1 MVTALAREQLQRAA
15 LGRPTALTIGIFDGV
30 HRGHQAIIRELI
42 ARARRHGLAA
52 GAITFHPHPRE
63 VLRRDLAIEYV
74 TSLEDRLA
82 LLLETGLDTVATVSF
97 TSEFAQT
104 EAGDFV
110 RMLVEELELKRLI
123 IGEDFALGR
132 QRGGDPKTLAQLG
145 RELGFEVDVIDLVAD
160 SGDSPVDSQ
169 AEEKISSTEIRAALN
184 DGQIERV
191 ADLLGR
197 RFSVHGPVVRG
208 FERGRSIGFATANV
222 AVGAD
227 RAIPG
232 PGVYATLAHLP
243 EGPSPSVTNIGVRP
257 TFEDGGGLSIECH
270 IFDFDRDIYDTDLR
284 VEFVQRL
291 RGERKFDGVE
301 QLIEQIGRDC
311 DAARRLL
318 AKEA

>member
-1 MVTALAREQLQRAA
+1 MVTALAREQLRRAA

-42 ARARRHGLAA
+42 ARARRHDLAA

-63 VLRRDLAIEYV
+63 VLRRDLSIEYV
-74 TSLEDRLA
+74 ASLEDRLA

-110 RMLVEELELKRLI
+110 RMLVEELQLKRLI

-132 QRGGDPKTLAQLG
+132 QRGGDPDTLARLG
-145 RELGFEVDVIDLVAD
+145 AELGFEVDVINLVPD
-160 SGDSPVDSQ
+160 NGQQ
-169 AEEKISSTEIRAALN
+169 AEKISSTEIRAALN
-184 DGQIERV
+184 DGAIERV
-191 ADLLGR
+191 AALLGR
-197 RFSVHGPVVRG
+197 RFSVHGPVVLG
-208 FERGRSIGFATANV
+208 FERGRTIGFPTANV

-243 EGPSPSVTNIGVRP
+243 EGPRPSVTNIGLRP
-257 TFEDGGGLSIECH
+257 TFDDGGGLSIECH
-270 IFDFDRDIYDTDLR
+270 IFDFQDDIYDTDLR

-291 RGERKFDGVE
+291 RGERKFDGVD
-301 QLIEQIGRDC
+301 QLVAQIARDC
-311 DAARRLL
+311 QAARRLL
-318 AKEA
+318 TEENAQ

>member
-1 MVTALAREQLQRAA
+1 MVTALARDELRRAA
-15 LGRPTALTIGIFDGV
+15 LNRPTALTIGIFDGV
-30 HRGHQAIIRELI
+30 HRGHQAVVREVI
-42 ARARRHGLAA
+42 ARARAHDLAA

-82 LLLETGLDTVATVSF
+82 LLLDTGLDTVATVSF

-104 EAGDFV
+104 EAGAFV
-110 RMLVEELELKRLI
+110 RMLVEELNLKRLI

-132 QRGGDPKTLAQLG
+132 QRGGDPETLAQLG
-145 RELGFEVDVIDLVAD
+145 RELGFEVDVIDLVPD
-160 SGDSPVDSQ
+160 NGEQ
-169 AEEKISSTEIRAALN
+169 AEKISSTEIRTALN
-184 DGQIERV
+184 EGAVERV
-191 ADLLGR
+191 AALLGR
-197 RFSVHGPVVRG
+197 RFSVHGPVVLG
-208 FERGRSIGFATANV
+208 FERGRTIGFPTANV

-243 EGPSPSVTNIGVRP
+243 EGVRPSVTNIGLRP

-270 IFDFDRDIYDTDLR
+270 IFDFQSDIYDTDLR

-301 QLIEQIGRDC
+301 QLTAQIARDC

-318 AKEA
+318 SEEHNQ

>member
-1 MVTALAREQLQRAA
+1 MVTALARDELRRAA

-30 HRGHQAIIRELI
+30 HRGHQAVIREVI
-42 ARARRHGLAA
+42 ARARAHGLAA

-63 VLRRDLAIEYV
+63 VLRRDLTIEYV

-110 RMLVEELELKRLI
+110 RMLVEELDLKRLI

-132 QRGGDPKTLAQLG
+132 QRGGDPETLAQLG
-145 RELGFEVDVIDLVAD
+145 EELGFEVDVIDLIPD
-160 SGDSPVDSQ
+160 NGEQ
-169 AEEKISSTEIRAALN
+169 AEKISSTEIRTALN
-184 DGQIERV
+184 EGAVERV
-191 ADLLGR
+191 AALLGR
-197 RFSVHGPVVRG
+197 RFSVHGPVVLG
-208 FERGRSIGFATANV
+208 FERGRTIGFPTANV

-243 EGPSPSVTNIGVRP
+243 QGQRPSVTNIGVRP

-270 IFDFDRDIYDTDLR
+270 IFDFESDIYDTDLR

-291 RGERKFDGVE
+291 RGERKFEGVE
-301 QLIEQIGRDC
+301 QLTEQIARDC

-318 AKEA
+318 AEENNQ

>member
-1 MVTALAREQLQRAA
+1 MVTALAREELRRAA

-30 HRGHQAIIRELI
+30 HRGHQAVVREVI
-42 ARARRHGLAA
+42 ARARAHDLAA

-63 VLRRDLAIEYV
+63 VLRRDLTIEYV

-110 RMLVEELELKRLI
+110 RMLVEELNLKRLI

-132 QRGGDPKTLAQLG
+132 QRGGDPETLAQLG
-145 RELGFEVDVIDLVAD
+145 QELGFEVDVIDLVPD
-160 SGDSPVDSQ
+160 NGEQ
-169 AEEKISSTEIRAALN
+169 AEKISSSEIRAALN
-184 DGQIERV
+184 EGAVERV
-191 ADLLGR
+191 AALLGR
-197 RFSVHGPVVRG
+197 RFSVHGPVVLG
-208 FERGRSIGFATANV
+208 FERGRTIGFPTANV

-243 EGPSPSVTNIGVRP
+243 EGLRPSVTNIGVRP

-270 IFDFDRDIYDTDLR
+270 IFDFESDIYDTDLR

-291 RGERKFDGVE
+291 RGERKFEGVE
-301 QLIEQIGRDC
+301 QLTEQIARDC

-318 AKEA
+318 AEEKQT

>member
-1 MVTALAREQLQRAA
+1 MVTALAREELRRAA

-30 HRGHQAIIRELI
+30 HRGHQAVVREVI
-42 ARARRHGLAA
+42 ARARAHGLAA

-63 VLRRDLAIEYV
+63 VLRRDLTIEYV

-110 RMLVEELELKRLI
+110 RMLVEELNLKRLI

-132 QRGGDPKTLAQLG
+132 QRGGDPETLAQLG
-145 RELGFEVDVIDLVAD
+145 EELGFKVDVIDLVPD
-160 SGDSPVDSQ
+160 NGEQ
-169 AEEKISSTEIRAALN
+169 AEKISSSEIRAALN
-184 DGQIERV
+184 EGAVERV
-191 ADLLGR
+191 AALLGR
-197 RFSVHGPVVRG
+197 RFSVHGPVVLG
-208 FERGRSIGFATANV
+208 FERGRTIGFPTANV

-243 EGPSPSVTNIGVRP
+243 EGLRPSVTNIGVRP

-270 IFDFDRDIYDTDLR
+270 IFDFESDIYDTDLR

-291 RGERKFDGVE
+291 RGERKFEGVE
-301 QLIEQIGRDC
+301 QLTEQIARDC

-318 AKEA
+318 AEEKQT

>member
-1 MVTALAREQLQRAA
+1 MVTELAREQLRRAA
-15 LGRPTALTIGIFDGV
+15 IGRPTALTIGIFDGV
-30 HRGHQAIIRELI
+30 HRGHQAVIRQVI
-42 ARARRHGLAA
+42 NTAHRHGLAA

-63 VLRRDLAIEYV
+63 VLRRDLTIEYV

-82 LLLETGLDTVATVSF
+82 LLRETGLDTVATVSF

-110 RMLVEELELKRLI
+110 RMLVEELQLKRLI

-132 QRGGDPKTLAQLG
+132 QRGGDPETLAQLG
-145 RELGFEVDVIDLVAD
+145 RELNFDVDVINLIAD
-160 SGDSPVDSQ
+160 NGEQ
-169 AEEKISSTEIRAALN
+169 AEKISSTEIRAALN
-184 DGQIERV
+184 DGEIERV
-191 ADLLGR
+191 TALLGR
-197 RFSVHGPVVRG
+197 RFAVHGPVVLG
-208 FERGRSIGFATANV
+208 FERGRTIGFATANV

-243 EGPSPSVTNIGVRP
+243 EGPRPSVTNIGVRP

-291 RGERKFDGVE
+291 RGERKFEGVE
-301 QLIEQIGRDC
+301 QLVEQIARDC
-311 DAARRLL
+311 EAARTLL
-318 AKEA
+318 AEESAQ

>member
-1 MVTALAREQLQRAA
+1 MVTALAREQLRRAA

-42 ARARRHGLAA
+42 ARARRHDLAA

-63 VLRRDLAIEYV
+63 VLRRDLSIEYV
-74 TSLEDRLA
+74 ASLEDRLA

-110 RMLVEELELKRLI
+110 RMLVEELQLKRLI

-132 QRGGDPKTLAQLG
+132 QRGGDPDTLARLG
-145 RELGFEVDVIDLVAD
+145 AELGFEVDVIDLVPD
-160 SGDSPVDSQ
+160 NGQQ
-169 AEEKISSTEIRAALN
+169 AEKISSTEIRAALN
-184 DGQIERV
+184 DGAIERV
-191 ADLLGR
+191 AALLGR
-197 RFSVHGPVVRG
+197 RFSVHGPVVLG
-208 FERGRSIGFATANV
+208 FERGRTIGFPTANV

-243 EGPSPSVTNIGVRP
+243 DGPRPSVTNIGLRP
-257 TFEDGGGLSIECH
+257 TFDDGGGLSIECH
-270 IFDFDRDIYDTDLR
+270 IFDFENDIYDTDLR

-291 RGERKFDGVE
+291 RGERKFDGVD
-301 QLIEQIGRDC
+301 QLVAQIARDC
-311 DAARRLL
+311 EAARRLL
-318 AKEA
+318 TEENAQ

>member
-1 MVTALAREQLQRAA
+1 MVTALAREELRRAA

-30 HRGHQAIIRELI
+30 HRGHQAVIREVI
-42 ARARRHGLAA
+42 ARARAHDLAA

-63 VLRRDLAIEYV
+63 VLRRDLTIEYV

-110 RMLVEELELKRLI
+110 RMLVEELNLKRLI

-132 QRGGDPKTLAQLG
+132 QRGGDPDTLAQLG
-145 RELGFEVDVIDLVAD
+145 EELGFKVDVIDLVPD
-160 SGDSPVDSQ
+160 NGEQ
-169 AEEKISSTEIRAALN
+169 AEKISSSEIRTALN
-184 DGQIERV
+184 EGAVERV
-191 ADLLGR
+191 AALLGR
-197 RFSVHGPVVRG
+197 RFSVHGPVVLG
-208 FERGRSIGFATANV
+208 FERGRTIGFPTANV

-243 EGPSPSVTNIGVRP
+243 EGLRPSVTNIGVRP

-270 IFDFDRDIYDTDLR
+270 IFDFESDIYDTDLR

-291 RGERKFDGVE
+291 RGERKFEGVE
-301 QLIEQIGRDC
+301 QLTEQIARDC

-318 AKEA
+318 AEEKQT